1 MPEQSNPETILRRI
15 GAGPDTGFDIADG
28 ALALAALENPETDL
42 DRLESYRHHLDELA
56 YDLAESTGD
65 RPDLSARSDALSTTL
80 HDRHGYDSD
89 TETYDD
95 LANANLMRVIDRRKG
110 LPVALGILYIHVAR
124 RQGWPIVGLS
134 FPGHFLLRLEAGGER
149 LIVDPFHRGRACGAG
164 ELRSLLKTIRG
175 ENAEL
180 KQDHYRQVSDREI
193 LLRLQNNVKLRLMQ
207 LNQVAKAAETVE
219 RMLLFAPEALAL
231 WREAGLMH
239 AHVGNLGNAV
249 SALETFLEYETRD
262 GPRNEVAA
270 HLQRLRRKLHQP
282 RPLGSGPAVR
292 TPL

>member
-1 MPEQSNPETILRRI
+1 MPEQHNPESILRRI

-42 DRLESYRHHLDELA
+42 ARLEDYRSHLDELA
-56 YDLAESTGD
+56 YDLAETAKECSE
-65 RPDLSARSDALSTTL
+65 LSARNDALIATL
-80 HDRHGYDSD
+80 HDRHGYDGD
-89 TETYDD
+89 TETYED
-95 LANANLMRVIDRRKG
+95 LANANLMRVIDRHKG

-134 FPGHFLLRLEAGGER
+134 FPGHFLLRLETAGDR
-149 LIVDPFHRGRACGAG
+149 LIIDPFHRGRVCGAG
-164 ELRSLLKTIRG
+164 EMRSLLKTIRG
-175 ENAEL
+175 EEAEL
-180 KQDHYRQVSDREI
+180 KQEHYRQVSDREI

-207 LNQVAKAAETVE
+207 MNKVEKAAETVE
-219 RMLLFAPEALAL
+219 RMLLFAPEALSL

-249 SALETFLEYETRD
+249 TALETFLEFETRD

-270 HLQRLRRKLHQP
+270 HLRRLRRQLN
-282 RPLGSGPAVR
+282 
-292 TPL
+292 